1 VPGKRQDQYGNDHSL
16 YKRKQNSWTKTNID
30 THIGIVKNSGRIV
43 EIAATKVWRA
53 EHNID
58 FPSIFLELVVINAL
72 KGHLQNDIDKNF
84 LHVLDY
90 IKNNIQ
96 TISIADPANTNNII
110 SDDLSAHEKMS
121 IAKQAYDSRQMKTW
135 PQIIW

>member
-30 THIGIVKNSGRIV
+30 THISIVKNSGRII
-43 EIAATKVWRA
+43 EIAATKIWCA

-72 KGHLQNDIDKNF
+72 KGHSKNDIYQATKTYNG
-84 LHVLDY
+84 
-90 IKNNIQ
+90 
-96 TISIADPANTNNII
+96 II
-110 SDDLSAHEKMS
+110 MIVHDMLTK
-121 IAKQAYDSRQMKTW
+121 
-135 PQIIW
+135 